1 MSMRMRRIHS
11 TPLAATA
18 VLLGA
23 VLLAG
28 CGGEDPTVSTTA
40 SESSSSETSA
50 SESADAGAG
59 QDDISA
65 DHNEADTTF
74 SQMMIPHHRQ
84 AIEMSD
90 MLLGKE
96 GVDSRV
102 VALAERIKAAQEPEI
117 EDLMGFLEA
126 WGEEEAGEGMMGDDA
141 MGGQTDGMMSAEDM
155 GMMQDAEG
163 ADAGRLFLEQ
173 MIMHHT
179 GAVEMAQAEVD
190 SGQNPQAI
198 ELAGLIAGAQQAEIT
213 EMQDLLAT
221 L

>member
-1 MSMRMRRIHS
+1 MSMRLTRTHS
-11 TPLAATA
+11 TPRVAAA
-18 VLLGA
+18 LLLGA

-28 CGGEDPTVSTTA
+28 CGGEDPTVSTT
-40 SESSSSETSA
+40 SESTSETSP

-59 QDDISA
+59 QDEVRA

-74 SQMMIPHHRQ
+74 AQMMIPHHRQ

-90 MLLGKE
+90 MVLAKE
-96 GVDSRV
+96 GVDTRV
-102 VALAERIKAAQEPEI
+102 VALAEGIKAAQEPEI
-117 EDLMGFLEA
+117 EDLTGFLQA
-126 WGEEEAGEGMMGDDA
+126 WGEEEAGEGMMGNDA
-141 MGGQTDGMMSAEDM
+141 MGGQADGMMSAEDM
-155 GMMQDAEG
+155 GMMQDSEG

-179 GAVEMAQAEVD
+179 SAVEMAQAEVD

-198 ELAGLIAGAQQAEIT
+198 ELAGAIVAAQQAEIT